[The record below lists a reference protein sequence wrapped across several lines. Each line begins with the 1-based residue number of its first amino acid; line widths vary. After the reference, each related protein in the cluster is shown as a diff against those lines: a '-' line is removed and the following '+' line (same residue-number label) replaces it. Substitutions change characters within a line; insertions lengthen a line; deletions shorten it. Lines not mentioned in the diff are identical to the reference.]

1 MRTKLTVKQIRI
13 GKRGQ
18 AMDYKTNKSILE
30 AHRRQISKQLIEQ
43 RPILGA
49 FKILMGHSFIANY
62 QPVNLNSQPV
72 NEVTN
77 QP

>member
-1 MRTKLTVKQIRI
+1 
-13 GKRGQ
+13 
-18 AMDYKTNKSILE
+18 MDYKTNKSILE
-30 AHRRQISKQLIEQ
+30 THRRQISKQLIEQ

-62 QPVNLNSQPV
+62 KPVNLNSQPV